1 MSADVQQTTSR
12 VKDDPE
18 SNDQQKRQRVQIS
31 GSSSSSSRP
40 LPPNSA
46 TADKADKPLGWWIHG
61 HRTYNFH
68 HFGITQENA
77 TRGRTRGGLGRGRE
91 TPQQEQNRLE
101 NPHLAGPVPVQIS
114 KEEKEKRKNDT
125 FPTEQMKCLMDSL
138 WEKRKKWGF
147 SRDNQHPNF
156 WAMANQISFKYRPS
170 YHQVEKYNWD
180 DAYRNPYPGWRVAVG
195 HTPSGWKVG
204 IMTDSEYIGWNEQP
218 QSKAA
223 QERKRE
229 LQAAAAAAVVE
240 TITGATPTEEDEGLP
255 TTENNFTTG
264 ICPHKVALHRWS
276 IFSKA
281 ACEELAKEFQPQ
293 EIEEIREFFEASSFR
308 THRTDLEA
316 LMKDITQCQN
326 LRELLDFHDEEK
338 NDYDLDWKRKTDSC
352 LR

>member
-1 MSADVQQTTSR
+1 
-12 VKDDPE
+12 
-18 SNDQQKRQRVQIS
+18 
-31 GSSSSSSRP
+31 
-40 LPPNSA
+40 
-46 TADKADKPLGWWIHG
+46 
-61 HRTYNFH
+61 
-68 HFGITQENA
+68 
-77 TRGRTRGGLGRGRE
+77 
-91 TPQQEQNRLE
+91 
-101 NPHLAGPVPVQIS
+101 
-114 KEEKEKRKNDT
+114 
-125 FPTEQMKCLMDSL
+125 MKCLMDSL

-204 IMTDSEYIGWNEQP
+204 IMTDSEYIGWNKQP

-229 LQAAAAAAVVE
+229 LQAAAAAAAVAE
-240 TITGATPTEEDEGLP
+240 TIAEATSTEEEQDP
-255 TTENNFTTG
+255 QNTTG

-281 ACEELAKEFQPQ
+281 ACEELAKEFQP
-293 EIEEIREFFEASSFR
+293 EELEEIREFFEASSFR

-338 NDYDLDWKRKTDSC
+338 NDYDLDWNKKKTDSC